1 MTDMRNE
8 RGTYSGETL
17 FGYTYGEG
25 VCKVN
30 NINSRSEGI
39 FYKGD
44 GLSKSSES
52 SNSLLVKEVLQEGI
66 VVVS

>member
-1 MTDMRNE
+1 MKNE
-8 RGTYSGETL
+8 KGTYSGETL

-44 GLSKSSES
+44 GLSKFTEW
-52 SNSLLVKEVLQEGI
+52 SNSLLVKEVLQEG
-66 VVVS
+66 VVVISQ